1 MNYECYAD
9 MNVLK
14 FGVGEM
20 EEDTQCFGIDSVVGI
35 YHCKYFSSWNNWEY
49 SHQPG
54 QTNCRQ
60 VRNGPLAFTN
70 RSPPCRNI
78 VQQISTRTNRHS
90 RLISN
95 SVTHL
100 LLMLANYVSF

>member
-1 MNYECYAD
+1 MSYECYAD

-20 EEDTQCFGIDSVVGI
+20 EKDTQCFGIDSVVGI

-54 QTNCRQ
+54 QKTA
-60 VRNGPLAFTN
+60 GKFGMG
-70 RSPPCRNI
+70 
-78 VQQISTRTNRHS
+78 
-90 RLISN
+90 
-95 SVTHL
+95 L
-100 LLMLANYVSF
+100 LLLVTEALPAETLYSRYQHVQIGIAG